1 MDMWK
6 CRATPEVFDASYNRG
21 LPHAAPGL
29 APASMTTNRS
39 GADTL
44 LAHNSGMPTADEL
57 THQQKLQWSA
67 AAAGWER
74 WGDWFDQNSS
84 NLAGWLCDAAGLK
97 PGHTALDLAC
107 GSGQPSA
114 TAAERVRPSGR
125 VIATDLSPE
134 MVAVTKRKAQK
145 LGLDNLEAR
154 EMDMQA
160 LTFPDAMFDA
170 ATCRFGLMFCPDPV
184 KAASEIQRV
193 LKPGARFATAVWDV
207 PAKNPFFTSI
217 TGVLGEFVP
226 LPPPDPT
233 APGVF
238 RLAPP
243 GELERVLR
251 AGGFSAVAVEARPMT
266 LTYKSLD
273 EYWEIQ
279 TALAAPLR
287 AALASLSPEK
297 VAALK
302 AKLFETLTPHLDGD
316 TVTLTATPLCASA
329 VS

>member
-1 MDMWK
+1 MD
-6 CRATPEVFDASYNRG
+6 RDS
-21 LPHAAPGL
+21 
-29 APASMTTNRS
+29 
-39 GADTL
+39 TL
-44 LAHNSGMPTADEL
+44 RLWHNSAMPTADEL
-57 THQQKLQWSA
+57 TSQQKAQWSA
-67 AAAGWER
+67 AALGWER
-74 WGDWFDQNSS
+74 WGDWFDRNSG
-84 NLAGWLCDAAGLK
+84 NLAGWLCDAAGMK
-97 PGHTALDLAC
+97 PGQTVLDLAC

-114 TAAERVRPSGR
+114 TAAERVRPGGR
-125 VIATDLSPE
+125 VTATDLSPD
-134 MVAVTKRKAQK
+134 MVAVTKRKAEK

-160 LTFPDAMFDA
+160 LTFPDASFDA

-184 KAASEIQRV
+184 KAASEIRRV
-193 LKPGARFATAVWDV
+193 LKPQARFATAVWDV

-217 TGVLGEFVP
+217 MGALGEFVT

-243 GELERVLR
+243 GELERVLK
-251 AGGFSAVAVEARPMT
+251 AGGFSSVAVEARPIT
-266 LTYKSLD
+266 LVYNSLE

-297 VAALK
+297 IAELK
-302 AKLFETLTPHLDGD
+302 VKVFASLTPHMDGT
-316 TVTLTATPLCASA
+316 TVKLAAVPLCASA
-329 VS
+329 AR